1 MTLKLACMF
10 PVLPD
15 GSFKGAFRLA
25 AVLLFAWALSACS
38 SLPHLYTSDETT
50 RIEREK
56 IEFGEILWFAQRAKA
71 AYLDEQDIKKIYP
84 LTTRIKTPKGT
95 GVQYFLEVIP
105 KQKVQIIAIRGSDNL
120 ANILEDIAYEKTVDN
135 LLGFFLHRGIHN
147 IALKI
152 YADVK
157 PHLNRKYKIK
167 TTGHSLGAAVGV
179 VLMMY
184 LHRDGYSVSKSVNF
198 GQPKVISAAGAK
210 RFEWLPIV
218 RVINENDA
226 IPMLPPLTIIN
237 PIHGIYEHVGSEIIL
252 LEKDRYVFLDKH
264 AAMRIS
270 VGEFWRNI
278 RNVSLGDHSMDRY
291 IRKLMKMDSNATQVS
306 YANREAYTN

>member
-1 MTLKLACMF
+1 MKLKHACMLS
-10 PVLPD
+10 VLP
-15 GSFKGAFRLA
+15 GVNFRGVFRLA
-25 AVLLFAWALSACS
+25 AVLLSVWALSACAN
-38 SLPHLYTSDETT
+38 LIPLNIGDATMRT
-50 RIEREK
+50 EREK
-56 IEFGEILWFAQRAKA
+56 IEFGEILWFARRAKA
-71 AYLDEQDIKKIYP
+71 AYLDAQAIKKTYP
-84 LTTRIKTPKGT
+84 LTTRIKTPEDT

-105 KQKVQIIAIRGSDNL
+105 KQKIQIISIRGSDNL
-120 ANILEDIAYEKTVDN
+120 ANVLEDIAYEKTIDN

-157 PHLNRKYKIK
+157 PHLKRNYKIK

-184 LHRDGYSVSKSVNF
+184 LHRDGYSVAKSVNF

-210 RFEWLPIV
+210 RFEWLPLV

-226 IPMLPPLTIIN
+226 IPMLPPLSIIN
-237 PIHGIYEHVGSEIIL
+237 PIHGVYEHVGSEVIL
-252 LEKDRYVFLDKH
+252 LEKDRYVFLDRH
-264 AAMRIS
+264 AATRIS

-278 RNVSLGDHSMDRY
+278 RTASLGDHSIDKYMAR
-291 IRKLMKMDSNATQVS
+291 LMKMDSNATQVS
-306 YANREAYTN
+306 YANREAYAN